1 MRCRLWTKNAPIL
14 TELREILYL
23 FSNLLINDVKCEEN
37 LQMNPNLT
45 SVKWRKVCGFGQWRV
60 SALLLSSPLL
70 SPLAD
75 RSHLVP
81 AATPFL
87 AVLLILT
94 FSPSHHPLLL

>member
-1 MRCRLWTKNAPIL
+1 
-14 TELREILYL
+14 
-23 FSNLLINDVKCEEN
+23 
-37 LQMNPNLT
+37 MNHNLT

-94 FSPSHHPLLL
+94 FSPSHPLLL